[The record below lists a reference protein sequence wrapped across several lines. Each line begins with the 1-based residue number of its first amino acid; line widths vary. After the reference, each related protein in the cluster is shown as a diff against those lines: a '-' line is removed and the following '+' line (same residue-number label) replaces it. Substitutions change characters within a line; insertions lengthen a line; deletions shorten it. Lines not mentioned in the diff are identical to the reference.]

1 MSRRTAFTLIELLVV
16 LAIIAVLIGLVLPA
30 IQKVREAAARAQS
43 MNNLKQIALATHS
56 FVDSHQGR
64 LPDCEG
70 SEEGP
75 NQGDSL
81 LMALMAYVEQGN
93 AYREF
98 KAGRLRAIDVRVK
111 TYESPADPTL
121 PHPRIWG
128 LSSYAGN
135 AKLFFHI
142 SRFPESAVDGT
153 SQTILFGERYAV
165 GCRVDTNTT
174 RFPPWVL
181 CSIFARE
188 QQGTVRRT
196 TFADAGDVG
205 SLPPPFNPH
214 PPTEKFQ
221 VRPRVYREG
230 DPRPDDCLSE
240 LPQTPHTSGML
251 SALADGSVRTLS
263 PSMTPRTFWNA
274 VWPEDGTPLGSDW

>member
-1 MSRRTAFTLIELLVV
+1 MHRRGAFTLVELLVV
-16 LAIIAVLIGLVLPA
+16 IAIMAVLIGLLLPV

-56 FVDSHQGR
+56 FADSNQGR
-64 LPDCEG
+64 MPDMEG
-70 SEEGP
+70 TQEGP

-98 KAGRLRAIDVRVK
+98 KAGRLRAIDVRIK

-135 AKLFFHI
+135 AKMFYEF
-142 SRFPESAVDGT
+142 SRFPESAADGT

-165 GCRVDTNTT
+165 GCRVDDATMRN
-174 RFPPWVL
+174 PPWVL
-181 CSIFARE
+181 CSIFAKV

-205 SLPPPFNPH
+205 SAPLKMNPR
-214 PPTEKFQ
+214 PERDKFQ

-240 LPQTPHTSGML
+240 LPQTPHSSGML

-263 PSMTPRTFWNA
+263 ASMTPRTFWNA
-274 VWPEDGTPLGSDW
+274 VWPDDGVPLGSDW

>member
-1 MSRRTAFTLIELLVV
+1 MLRRAALTLVELLVV
-16 LAIIAVLIGLVLPA
+16 IAIIAVLIGLLLPV

-43 MNNLKQIALATHS
+43 MNNLKQIALATHL
-56 FVDSHQGR
+56 FADSHQGR
-64 LPDCEG
+64 LPDRIGTDEG
-70 SEEGP
+70 ANP
-75 NQGDSL
+75 GDSL
-81 LMALMAYVEQGN
+81 LMALMAYVEQGI

-98 KAGRLRAIDVRVK
+98 KAGRLRAIDVRIK

-135 AKLFFHI
+135 AYMFTRM
-142 SRFPESAVDGT
+142 SRLPESAADGT
-153 SQTILFGERYAV
+153 SHTILFGERYAV
-165 GCRVDTNTT
+165 GCRLDTKTT
-174 RFPPWVL
+174 QNPPWVV
-181 CSIFARE
+181 CSIFAKDQE
-188 QQGTVRRT
+188 TTIRRT

-205 SLPPPFNPH
+205 SVPLELNPR
-214 PPTEKFQ
+214 PERDKFQ

-240 LPQTPHTSGML
+240 LPQTPHSSGML

-263 PSMTPRTFWNA
+263 ASMTPRTFWNA
-274 VWPEDGTPLGSDW
+274 VWPNDGVPLGSDW